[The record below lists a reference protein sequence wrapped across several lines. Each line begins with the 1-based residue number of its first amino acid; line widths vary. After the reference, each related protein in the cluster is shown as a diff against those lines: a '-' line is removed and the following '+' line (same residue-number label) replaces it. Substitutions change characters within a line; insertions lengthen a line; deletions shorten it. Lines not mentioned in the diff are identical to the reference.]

1 MPKFKIYCNFL
12 YFVVLRHTIEE
23 TRKPSELFSFA
34 WWIKSAFS
42 QIRCCRFLNNAF
54 SNDTFVMTVIY
65 FVCIFNL
72 QVLKQLVRGRSL
84 NSLNIYLWQ
93 FLDRSYKFSTF
104 LLVHKTKKS
113 YVCHFNVICEN
124 FDCWLTLK
132 EVAMVKLTNSR
143 IIKVNSRVLHYFWQL
158 KTL

>member
-12 YFVVLRHTIEE
+12 YFVMLRHTIEE

-42 QIRCCRFLNNAF
+42 QIRCYRSLNNAF
-54 SNDTFVMTVIY
+54 SNETFVMTVIY

-84 NSLNIYLWQ
+84 NSLNIYLWHN
-93 FLDRSYKFSTF
+93 FLTEVINLTLSYWFTRQ
-104 LLVHKTKKS
+104 KS

-124 FDCWLTLK
+124 FGCWLTF
-132 EVAMVKLTNSR
+132 TDSR
-143 IIKVNSRVLHYFWQL
+143 IIKVHSRVLHYFWQL
-158 KTL
+158 KAL